1 MRISYWYAQKTRF
14 KDSNSDGVKAFL
26 FFSKV
31 KGISEISRVSIFGN
45 GSATIV
51 QFKNWKF
58 AILSEF
64 WSLRHLRERV
74 M

>member
-31 KGISEISRVSIFGN
+31 KGTSEISRVSIFGN
-45 GSATIV
+45 GAATIV
-51 QFKNWKF
+51 QFKF